1 MKKKIAVAIIFISLW
16 TLFVLYPN
24 PYRLGVSGARILNP
38 AINPEAVAHLLDEL
52 PESPRE
58 IEIYV
63 LREIVPYQYDWQ
75 SYGVPFY
82 FPGVEEV
89 LARGRGDCKSRFV
102 VLASIFEALEI
113 PYEKSFSLS
122 HFWITYEGKEET
134 RLESVENA
142 FLVQGDQGMSL
153 QIPRERLQDSFDTI
167 KAGFWDAMPSHR
179 QGLLFMGPPLSLI
192 AAAFSMIKE
201 KGAYGLRRRRRAFDR
216 ERLIFSDQLKAS
228 LKESSKVPEEDIQP
242 NEA

>member
-24 PYRLGVSGARILNP
+24 PYRLGVSGARIINP
-38 AINPEAVAHLLDEL
+38 AVNPKAVAHLLDEL

-82 FPGVEEV
+82 FPRVEEV

-102 VLASIFEALEI
+102 VLASIFEALDI

-122 HFWITYEGKEET
+122 HFWITYEGKVET

-153 QIPRERLQDSFDTI
+153 QIPRERLEDSFNTI

-192 AAAFSMIKE
+192 VAGLSTMKE
-201 KGAYGLRRRRRAFDR
+201 KARYGIRRKRKAFQR
-216 ERLIFSDQLKAS
+216 EALTFSDQLKAT
-228 LKESSKVPEEDIQP
+228 LKESSKVPEEKIQP
-242 NEA
+242 NEV

>member
-1 MKKKIAVAIIFISLW
+1 MKKKIALVVVFVSLW

-24 PYRLGVSGARILNP
+24 PYRLGISGARILNP
-38 AINPEAVAHLLDEL
+38 AVNPEAVAHLLEEL

-58 IEIYV
+58 IEAYV

-82 FPGVEEV
+82 FPRVEEV

-102 VLASIFEALEI
+102 VLASIFEALDI

-134 RLESVENA
+134 RMESVENA
-142 FLVQGDQGMSL
+142 FLVQGDDGVSL
-153 QIPRERLQDSFDTI
+153 QIPRENLRDSYDTL
-167 KAGFWDAMPSHR
+167 KAGFWDAMPGHR
-179 QGLLFMGPPLSLI
+179 QGLLLMGPPLSLV
-192 AAAFSMIKE
+192 FSALCTAKK
-201 KGAYGLRRRRRAFDR
+201 KGAHGWGQKGLV
-216 ERLIFSDQLKAS
+216 FSDHLKAT
-228 LKESSKVPEEDIQP
+228 LKESGEISTGEAQT
-242 NEA
+242 NEG

>member
-1 MKKKIAVAIIFISLW
+1 MKKRIAVAIIFISLW

-24 PYRLGVSGARILNP
+24 PYRLGVSGARIINP
-38 AINPEAVAHLLDEL
+38 AVNPKAVAHLLDEL

-82 FPGVEEV
+82 FPRVEEV

-102 VLASIFEALEI
+102 VLASIFEALDI

-122 HFWITYEGKEET
+122 HFWITYEGKVET

-153 QIPRERLQDSFDTI
+153 QIPRERLEDSFNTI

-192 AAAFSMIKE
+192 VAGLSTMKE
-201 KGAYGLRRRRRAFDR
+201 KARYGIRRKRKAFQR
-216 ERLIFSDQLKAS
+216 EALTFSDQLKAT
-228 LKESSKVPEEDIQP
+228 LKESSKVPEEKIQP
-242 NEA
+242 NEV

>member
-1 MKKKIAVAIIFISLW
+1 MKKKVAIAIIFISIW

-38 AINPEAVAHLLDEL
+38 AVNPEAVAHLLDQL
-52 PESPRE
+52 PETPSE
-58 IEIYV
+58 IEAYV

-82 FPGVEEV
+82 FPRVEEV

-102 VLASIFEALEI
+102 VLASIFEALDI

-122 HFWITYEGKEET
+122 HFWITYEGKAVT
-134 RLESVENA
+134 RLESAENA
-142 FLVQGDQGMSL
+142 FLVQGDEGVSL
-153 QIPRERLQDSFDTI
+153 QIPRESLQDSYDTL
-167 KAGFWDAMPSHR
+167 KAGFWDAMPGHR
-179 QGLLFMGPPLSLI
+179 QGMLFMGPPLSVI
-192 AAAFSMIKE
+192 FAGFSWIKE
-201 KGAYGLRRRRRAFDR
+201 KTGYGLRNKRRAVYMEGLAFSED
-216 ERLIFSDQLKAS
+216 LIAVM
-228 LKESSKVPEEDIQP
+228 KESSIVPGEETQP

>member
-1 MKKKIAVAIIFISLW
+1 MKKKIAVIIIFTSFW

-24 PYRLGVSGARILNP
+24 PYRLGVSGARIFNP
-38 AINPEAVAHLLDEL
+38 AVNSDAVAHLLDQL

-58 IEIYV
+58 IEAYV

-82 FPGVEEV
+82 FPRAEEV

-102 VLASIFEALEI
+102 VLASIFEALDI

-122 HFWITYEGKEET
+122 HFWIIYEGKEET
-134 RLESVENA
+134 RMESVENA
-142 FLVQGDQGMSL
+142 FLVQGEQGTRL
-153 QIPRERLQDSFDTI
+153 QIPGESLEDSFDTI

-179 QGLLFMGPPLSLI
+179 QGLLFMGPPLSFI
-192 AAAFSMIKE
+192 VAVFSTIKE
-201 KGAYGLRRRRRAFDR
+201 KLRYGFRRRK
-216 ERLIFSDQLKAS
+216 LTFSDHLKAT
-228 LKESSKVPEEDIQP
+228 LKESPREPDEATEP

>member
-1 MKKKIAVAIIFISLW
+1 VKKKIALALMFVSIW

-38 AINPEAVAHLLDEL
+38 AINPEAVEHLLDQL

-58 IEIYV
+58 IEAYV

-82 FPGVEEV
+82 FPRAEEV
-89 LARGRGDCKSRFV
+89 LARGKGDCKGRFV
-102 VLASIFEALEI
+102 VLASIFEALDI

-142 FLVQGDQGMSL
+142 FLVQGEQGMSL
-153 QIPRERLQDSFDTI
+153 QIPRESLQDSYDTL
-167 KAGFWDAMPSHR
+167 KAGFWDAMPSQR
-179 QGLLFMGPPLSLI
+179 QGLLFMGPPLSVI
-192 AAAFSMIKE
+192 FAAYSTIKE
-201 KGAYGLRRRRRAFDR
+201 KVGYRVGKKKRTIYL
-216 ERLIFSDQLKAS
+216 ETLTISDQLKS
-228 LKESSKVPEEDIQP
+228 TLKESSKALDEKTQP
-242 NEA
+242 NEG